1 MAGVANPTP
10 LRCCKIDSD
19 WNSDKTLRAMTPEL
33 IHPHDAMHRRD
44 TLTQGTS
51 ALRNVLV
58 LVILFFAAL
67 IMGGCESEMV
77 CPNGTD
83 GSPCV
88 PTENL
93 GQAPDLPSGAMNGV
107 DSSTSTD
114 DAFAD
119 TSRLVIEEGRIEFL
133 KKLRRAESSVS
144 SVRLS
149 GRDPP
154 ETEELVTNSTRRFLT
169 LYRRADTPSNPSPDR
184 MSWPPRVN
192 VHAALLRGTIA
203 RRQHHGPCA
212 QNPAVWLPIAAAS

>member
-1 MAGVANPTP
+1 MVNGANPAP
-10 LRCCKIDSD
+10 LRCPLTGSD
-19 WNSDKTLRAMTPEL
+19 WNNDKTLRATTSEL
-33 IHPHDAMHRRD
+33 HHPHDASHRRD
-44 TLTQGTS
+44 TLTQRTP

-58 LVILFFAAL
+58 LVILLLAAL
-67 IMGGCESEMV
+67 MTGGCESEMV

-88 PTENL
+88 PTEDL
-93 GQAPDLPSGAMNGV
+93 GQAPDLPSGAMNGA

-184 MSWPPRVN
+184 MSWPHRVN
-192 VHAALLRGTIA
+192 VHAALLSGTIA